1 MLDKLRAARIL
12 LIDDDPDGLAL
23 LETILETEGYSNIL
37 GTTDPTRVGDLF
49 DAFKPDLV
57 LTDLHMPGVNGLDVV
72 ATLSARADKDYI
84 PILVLTGDVS
94 REAKLRALSAGA
106 KDFVHK
112 PYDTTE
118 TALRIRNLLETRLLY
133 LQVQNHNQV
142 LEVKVKERTRELDQ
156 ARIEILERLALAS
169 EFRDD
174 ATGEHTQR
182 VGRMCAQIAQAMGM
196 DATDVEL
203 IRRAA
208 PLHDVGKIG
217 IPDSILLK
225 PGKLTDDEFNLM
237 KRHTEIG
244 SQLLANSISPTLRL
258 GETIALTHHERWDG
272 TGYRGMQGTQIPIQG
287 RILAVADV
295 FDALINERPYKHAWP
310 VDEAIE
316 EIRKQR
322 GRQFDPDAVVAFLG
336 LQDNIDL
343 ADPAEPSVRSDAT
356 EPGMHSS
363 V

>member
-1 MLDKLRAARIL
+1 MLDKLRDARIL
-12 LIDDDPDGLAL
+12 LVDDDPDGLAL
-23 LETILETEGYSNIL
+23 LETILAGEGYTNLL
-37 GTTDPTRVGDLF
+37 GTTDPHRVADLF

-72 ATLSARADKDYI
+72 AALRDKADRDYI

-142 LEVKVKERTRELDQ
+142 LEMKVAERTRELEN
-156 ARIEILERLALAS
+156 AKIEILERLALAA

-182 VGRMCAQIAQAMGM
+182 VGRMCALIADAMGM
-196 DATDVEL
+196 EAGEIEL

-225 PGKLTDDEFNLM
+225 PGKLTSEEFALM

-244 SQLLANSISPTLRL
+244 SKLLDNSISPTLRMAQ
-258 GETIALTHHERWDG
+258 TIALTHHERWDG
-272 TGYRGMQGTQIPIQG
+272 AGYAHMEGTDIPIQG

-310 VDEAIE
+310 VEEAIE
-316 EIRKQR
+316 EIRSQR
-322 GRQFDPDAVVAFLG
+322 GRQFDPDAVVAFLS
-336 LQDNIDL
+336 LQGDINL
-343 ADPAEPSVRSDAT
+343 SNPAETHTTV
-356 EPGMHSS
+356 
-363 V
+363 